1 MQLTKS
7 GTIKTDGCNVLRT
20 EDGGWMVSRN
30 GTLVGYVDML
40 DEVPGLITR
49 QREAVRARLADV
61 QRKAQERKDGLRR
74 TG

>member
-40 DEVPGLITR
+40 DEVPGLIER
-49 QREAVRARLADV
+49 QREAVRARLAKV
-61 QRKAQERKDGLRR
+61 EAEAKARR
-74 TG
+74 EAAEPLA